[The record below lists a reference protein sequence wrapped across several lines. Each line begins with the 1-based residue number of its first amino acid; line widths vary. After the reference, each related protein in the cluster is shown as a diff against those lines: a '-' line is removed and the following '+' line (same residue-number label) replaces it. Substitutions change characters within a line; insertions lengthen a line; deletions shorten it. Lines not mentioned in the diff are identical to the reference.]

1 MEDRGKKLTRMR
13 MVWRLANAGAEAFG
27 TLGLRASVADII
39 ARGGMSRR
47 SFYEF
52 FKSKEDLLVRITIAE
67 RSHFR
72 GAPTGAPAARGLPH
86 DLCRYIEKLVP
97 SSRDIIFEHAISKDG
112 MVLIPP
118 HSELEAWYEA
128 VMLPL
133 PMVFYA
139 AFPIR
144 RGGKK

>member
-52 FKSKEDLLVRITIAE
+52 FKSKEDMLVRITIAE

-97 SSRDIIFEHAISKDG
+97 SSRDLPARLDG
-112 MVLIPP
+112 VLTPT
-118 HSELEAWYEA
+118 ETTLEAWYEA

-133 PMVFYA
+133 PQVFYD